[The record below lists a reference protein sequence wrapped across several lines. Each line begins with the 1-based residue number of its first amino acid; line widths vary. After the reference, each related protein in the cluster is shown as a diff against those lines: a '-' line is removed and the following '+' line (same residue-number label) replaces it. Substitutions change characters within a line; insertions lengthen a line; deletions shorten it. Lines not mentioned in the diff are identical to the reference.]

1 MPKRK
6 ACFDRMD
13 EEEWKDEADDDAEC
27 SEADETEED
36 ENDWKNKTDWTLKEE
51 AKLDDKGEA
60 HDEEEK
66 EDDERVR
73 STEKETDERVEH
85 DLEEEFDEDGMSK
98 DDKEVMNTPK
108 ETLKPRPRVSYL
120 SEETTVSVP
129 EQYQEEWK
137 ILQSFLASE
146 EPTLE
151 KILSAKLDRKEKAK
165 LYRMFQRFQTSE
177 SQEEQDNMRKEI
189 NESLSK
195 QSDDLVET
203 EKYEEM
209 EKKLLT
215 IGKRTGNM
223 KLKILNL
230 PIPDV
235 EKSILYQRY
244 LRLEN
249 CPPLDS
255 EKGKLTEWMYYALQ
269 IPRTLHPTFETL
281 VQEKKYSEILS
292 KAKQA
297 MDKKMFGMD
306 AVKEQ
311 ILISFFDM
319 ITHPESSGH
328 AMGIV
333 GPAGTGKTQLVRAL
347 SEALSLPFEQI
358 SLGGINDASFIDGSS
373 IVWEGSQ
380 PGIIVKKL
388 IKMGHKN
395 GILFFD
401 EIDKLAGTEH
411 GKEVSNVLLHITD
424 FTQNNKFT
432 DKYLGEL
439 DIDLSH
445 VFFVFSMNDAS
456 LLDPIL
462 KDRIPLIYTPGYS
475 LDQKVKIVQNYI
487 LPEELA
493 TREFSKDDITIP
505 DSVVQYI
512 ISKHHIERQEG
523 VRELK
528 ELISDL
534 VKKINLQR
542 MCGATPA
549 KKKRKTSGY
558 EGKEM
563 SFSFS
568 SSSVSFPLTLTQ
580 KHIDVFLPLKK

>member
-13 EEEWKDEADDDAEC
+13 EEEWKDEADDDAEH
-27 SEADETEED
+27 SDTEED

-51 AKLDDKGEA
+51 AKLDNKGEA

-66 EDDERVR
+66 EDNER
-73 STEKETDERVEH
+73 SETGSEH
-85 DLEEEFDEDGMSK
+85 DLEEEFDEDGMCK
-98 DDKEVMNTPK
+98 DDKDVINTPK

-129 EQYQEEWK
+129 AQYQEEWK
-137 ILQSFLASE
+137 VLQSFLASE

-195 QSDDLVET
+195 QSEDLVET

-311 ILISFFDM
+311 ILITFFDM

-333 GPAGTGKTQLVRAL
+333 GAPGSGKTELVRTL

-487 LPEELA
+487 LPQELA

-505 DSVVQYI
+505 DAVVQYI

-542 MCGATPA
+542 MCGKPPA
-549 KKKRKTSGY
+549 KKKKKPSGY
-558 EGKEM
+558 EGVGLASHSLEM

-568 SSSVSFPLTLTQ
+568 SSSVSFPLVLTQ
-580 KHIDVFLPLKK
+580 KHVDVFLPLKK

>member
-1 MPKRK
+1 
-6 ACFDRMD
+6 
-13 EEEWKDEADDDAEC
+13 
-27 SEADETEED
+27 
-36 ENDWKNKTDWTLKEE
+36 
-51 AKLDDKGEA
+51 
-60 HDEEEK
+60 
-66 EDDERVR
+66 
-73 STEKETDERVEH
+73 
-85 DLEEEFDEDGMSK
+85 
-98 DDKEVMNTPK
+98 
-108 ETLKPRPRVSYL
+108 
-120 SEETTVSVP
+120 
-129 EQYQEEWK
+129 
-137 ILQSFLASE
+137 
-146 EPTLE
+146 
-151 KILSAKLDRKEKAK
+151 
-165 LYRMFQRFQTSE
+165 
-177 SQEEQDNMRKEI
+177 
-189 NESLSK
+189 
-195 QSDDLVET
+195 
-203 EKYEEM
+203 
-209 EKKLLT
+209 
-215 IGKRTGNM
+215 
-223 KLKILNL
+223 
-230 PIPDV
+230 
-235 EKSILYQRY
+235 
-244 LRLEN
+244 
-249 CPPLDS
+249 
-255 EKGKLTEWMYYALQ
+255 
-269 IPRTLHPTFETL
+269 L

-311 ILISFFDM
+311 ILITFFDM

-333 GPAGTGKTQLVRAL
+333 GAPGTGKTELVRAL

-373 IVWEGSQ
+373 IVWECSQ

-487 LPEELA
+487 LPEELS

-505 DSVVQYI
+505 DAVVQYI

-542 MCGATPA
+542 MCGKPPA
-549 KKKRKTSGY
+549 KKRKPNVN
-558 EGKEM
+558 EGVDM

-568 SSSVSFPLTLTQ
+568 SSSVSFPLILTQ
-580 KHIDVFLPLKK
+580 KHVDVFLPLKK